1 MNENIYFLKLFPC
14 PLKIRI
20 DNNLLLVITVIIQ
33 LTPHFSLPRN
43 NYWEN
48 EWKIYFTKAC
58 DKI

>member
-1 MNENIYFLKLFPC
+1 MNENIYFWKLFPC

-43 NYWEN
+43 NCWEN

-58 DKI
+58 DKV